1 MVELKANMFN
11 IGVSNIPMEEYLIY
25 VNMVWG
31 SPGRGHRCSECRGQD
46 HGQEGKAELKAW
58 LLVLHVTSM

>member
-11 IGVSNIPMEEYLIY
+11 MGVSNISMEGYLVY

-31 SPGRGHRCSECRGQD
+31 SPGRVRRCSGCRGQNL
-46 HGQEGKAELKAW
+46 GQEGKAELKAW
-58 LLVLHVTSM
+58 LLALHVTSM